1 MKAFLID
8 ITKCVGCHDCQIGC
22 KDEHCGQAWMP
33 YAEAQPHV
41 DQFWMKLNQTER
53 GARPHVRVT
62 YLPVM
67 CQHCE
72 NAPCMKAARD
82 GAVYRRDDG
91 LVIIDPV
98 KAKGQRQIVDACP
111 YHAVFWNEELQIPQ
125 KCTGCAHLL
134 DGDEPIKTPRCVDN
148 CHVDV
153 IQFGEESELD
163 LEGTEYLHSEYGTKP
178 RVYYRG
184 LPKKFIAAT
193 VYDPDA
199 EEIVEGATVTAVS
212 DEGTYSTET
221 DMWGDFWLDGLPE
234 ADWAVTV
241 EKDGKKKEL
250 SVSTKE
256 KDQGLPD
263 IALA

>member
-33 YAEAQPHV
+33 YAEAQPEV
-41 DQFWMKLNQTER
+41 GQFWMKLNQTER

-72 NAPCMKAARD
+72 NAPCMKVAKD

-98 KAKGQRQIVDACP
+98 KAKGQKQIVDACP
-111 YHAVFWNEELQIPQ
+111 YHAVFWNEELNIPQ

-134 DGDEPIKTPRCVDN
+134 DGDEPIHTPRCVDN

-153 IQFGEESELD
+153 FQFGEEEDLD
-163 LEGTEYLHSEYGTKP
+163 LEGAEYLHAEYGTKP
-178 RVYYRG
+178 RVWYKG

-193 VYDPDA
+193 VFDPEA
-199 EEIVEGATVTAVS
+199 QEIVEGAQVTVTGEA
-212 DEGTYSTET
+212 GTFTAET

-234 ADWAVTV
+234 ADWTVTV

-250 SVSTKE
+250 AVSTKE

>member
-33 YAEAQPHV
+33 YAEAQPEV
-41 DQFWMKLNQTER
+41 GQFWMKLNQTER

-72 NAPCMKAARD
+72 NAPCMKVAKD

-98 KAKGQRQIVDACP
+98 KAKGQKQIVDACP
-111 YHAVFWNEELQIPQ
+111 YHAVFWNEELNIPQ

-134 DGDEPIKTPRCVDN
+134 DGDEPIHTPRCVDT

-153 IQFGEESELD
+153 FQFGEEEDLD
-163 LEGTEYLHSEYGTKP
+163 LEGAEYLHAEYGTKP
-178 RVYYRG
+178 RVWYKG

-193 VYDPDA
+193 VFDPEA
-199 EEIVEGATVTAVS
+199 QEIVEGAQVTATG
-212 DEGTYSTET
+212 EAGTFTAET

-234 ADWAVTV
+234 ADWTVTV

-250 SVSTKE
+250 AVSTKE